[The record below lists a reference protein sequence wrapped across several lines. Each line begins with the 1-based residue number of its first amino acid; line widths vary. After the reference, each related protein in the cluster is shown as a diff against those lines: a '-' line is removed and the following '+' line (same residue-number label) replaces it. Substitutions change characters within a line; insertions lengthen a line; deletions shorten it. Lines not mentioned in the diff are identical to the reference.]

1 MYPERHLLNLE
12 KYKEELWTGGV
23 RDMLKFFG
31 LSESGLTLRNELVDS
46 SNGLGL
52 DRLPIP
58 HLSRRACQPALII
71 IELRIQLDSR
81 CC

>member
-46 SNGLGL
+46 SNGLG
-52 DRLPIP
+52 IKKY
-58 HLSRRACQPALII
+58 
-71 IELRIQLDSR
+71 
-81 CC
+81 